1 MKMGEDMDQNS
12 NSILEEM
19 ELKMKQD
26 SEDRSKIL
34 EEVARNMD
42 VHSKKMVEYDQ
53 KAKAL
58 QLLQVKY
65 QNLRRES
72 EQALTKYQEQI
83 IQLKESN
90 ASLENEVMVL
100 KRSIINFKT
109 KLNSLQ
115 SVVELMLNDFG
126 IDQVS
131 LATGLEK
138 EKLKDLLQE

>member
-1 MKMGEDMDQNS
+1 MDQNS

-83 IQLKESN
+83 MQLKESN